1 MSSPRPAVRALP
13 VLLVA
18 VAGLGL
24 AAPAGAATR
33 CTATRAA
40 ARHAR
45 ARKCA
50 VAKAAPVTTVSV
62 DLLPGSQATVEVPA
76 LPLPGGQTIIGT
88 GVSEVIPLTGKLG
101 GAVVGALKLGQDIP
115 VGLNSANIVPG
126 AVDILND
133 PACGGAPTLR
143 IDPASI
149 VTIDPAH
156 PTKAVLGF
164 KSATATATAYVKL
177 RLAFDSRMSLACDA
191 PLTPTGYSETPFA
204 VKVSGKVGAKGLN
217 ALPLSSGPTP
227 VTIGVCL
234 TPGAPDKPCTDAPAG
249 YPVKIAV
256 QLQVAIGLKPGK

>member
-13 VLLVA
+13 VLLLA
-18 VAGLGL
+18 AAGLSL
-24 AAPAGAATR
+24 AGPAAAATR
-33 CTATRAA
+33 CPATKAVHHAGTHKCRAA
-40 ARHAR
+40 RT
-45 ARKCA
+45 
-50 VAKAAPVTTVSV
+50 APVTTVSV

-88 GVSEVIPLTGKLG
+88 GVTEVIPLTGRLG
-101 GAVVGALKLGQDIP
+101 GAVVGSVKLGKDIP
-115 VGLNSANIVPG
+115 VSLNSANIVPG

-149 VTIDPAH
+149 VTIDAAQ
-156 PTKAVLGF
+156 PTRAVLGF

-204 VKVSGKVGAKGLN
+204 VKVSGKVGPKGLLS
-217 ALPLSSGPTP
+217 LPLSSGPTP

-234 TPGAPDKPCTDAPAG
+234 TPGAPDKPCADAPAG

-256 QLQVAIGLKPGK
+256 QLQVAINLKSGK

>member
-1 MSSPRPAVRALP
+1 MSSPRPAVLALP

-24 AAPAGAATR
+24 AGPAAAAKR
-33 CTATRAA
+33 CTAAP
-40 ARHAR
+40 H
-45 ARKCA
+45 
-50 VAKAAPVTTVSV
+50 AKAHRCKAAKAVPVTTVSV

-88 GVSEVIPLTGKLG
+88 GVTEVVPLSGKLG
-101 GAVVGALKLGQDIP
+101 GAVVGSVKLGKDIP
-115 VGLNSANIVPG
+115 VSLNSANIVPG
-126 AVDILND
+126 AVNILSD

-156 PTKAVLGF
+156 PTKAILGF

-204 VKVSGKVGAKGLN
+204 VKVSGKVGPKGLLS
-217 ALPLSSGPTP
+217 LPLASDPTP

-256 QLQVAIGLKPGK
+256 QLQVAITLKSGK